1 MNTSRIQKELKRL
14 RSAHRSLALKLKP
27 QIKRLKAE
35 FEKQKT
41 QALEFFR
48 LAVLAAS
55 SSKDKQVLLHFSQT
69 FLALFGEYELKLQN
83 FMAAKAVFVQ
93 AQYNS

>member
-1 MNTSRIQKELKRL
+1 M
-14 RSAHRSLALKLKP
+14 
-27 QIKRLKAE
+27 KAE

-48 LAVLAAS
+48 LAELAAPS
-55 SSKDKQVLLHFSQT
+55 SRDKQVLLHFSQT
-69 FLALFGEYELKLQN
+69 FLALFGEYELRLQN